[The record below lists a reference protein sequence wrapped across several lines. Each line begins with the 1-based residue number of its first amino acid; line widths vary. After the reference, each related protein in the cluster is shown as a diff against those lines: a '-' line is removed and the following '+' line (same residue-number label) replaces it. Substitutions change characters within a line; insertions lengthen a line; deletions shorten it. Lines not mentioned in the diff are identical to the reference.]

1 MRELTEKVAAVYDI
15 LSDVYDK
22 SPWTQEQILSD
33 MQQDNVDYF
42 FVEVDKT
49 AIGFLAIQQLVG
61 ELEITNIAVKKAHQ
75 GEGWGSQLLA
85 HLDHV
90 DFPIFLEVRAS
101 NTSAQALYQKFGFEV
116 IGKRQRYY
124 HEPVEDA
131 IIMKREGKRTN
142 ERQIYFSCGKLL

>member
-1 MRELTEKVAAVYDI
+1 MRELTEIVAAVYDI

-22 SPWTQEQILSD
+22 SPWTKEQILSD

-131 IIMKREGKRTN
+131 IIMKREGSERYTN
-142 ERQIYFSCGKLL
+142 E

>member
-22 SPWTQEQILSD
+22 SPWTKEQILSD

-49 AIGFLAIQQLVG
+49 AIGFLVIQQLVG
-61 ELEITNIAVKKAHQ
+61 ELEITNIALKKARQ

-131 IIMKREGKRTN
+131 IIMKREGS
-142 ERQIYFSCGKLL
+142 ER

>member
-22 SPWTQEQILSD
+22 SPWTKEQILSD

-116 IGKRQRYY
+116 RSEERSC
-124 HEPVEDA
+124 
-131 IIMKREGKRTN
+131 RERV
-142 ERQIYFSCGKLL
+142 

>member
-22 SPWTQEQILSD
+22 SPWTKEQILSD

-49 AIGFLAIQQLVG
+49 AIGFLALQQLVG

-131 IIMKREGKRTN
+131 IIMKREGS
-142 ERQIYFSCGKLL
+142 ER

>member
-1 MRELTEKVAAVYDI
+1 MREVTEKVAAVYDI

-22 SPWTQEQILSD
+22 SPWTKEQILSD

-42 FVEVDKT
+42 FVEVDRT

-131 IIMKREGKRTN
+131 IIMKREGS
-142 ERQIYFSCGKLL
+142 ER

>member
-22 SPWTQEQILSD
+22 SPWTKEQILSD

-101 NTSAQALYQKFGFEV
+101 NTLAQALYQKFGFEV

-131 IIMKREGKRTN
+131 IIMKREGS
-142 ERQIYFSCGKLL
+142 ER

>member
-22 SPWTQEQILSD
+22 SPWTKEQILSD
-33 MQQDNVDYF
+33 LQQDNVDYF

-49 AIGFLAIQQLVG
+49 AIGFLVIQQLVG
-61 ELEITNIAVKKAHQ
+61 ELEITNIAVKKARQ

-131 IIMKREGKRTN
+131 IIMKREGS
-142 ERQIYFSCGKLL
+142 ER

>member
-22 SPWTQEQILSD
+22 SPWTKEQILSD

-49 AIGFLAIQQLVG
+49 ALGFLAIQQLVG

-131 IIMKREGKRTN
+131 IIMKREGS
-142 ERQIYFSCGKLL
+142 ER

>member
-22 SPWTQEQILSD
+22 SPWTKEQILSD

-61 ELEITNIAVKKAHQ
+61 ELEITNIAVKKARQ

-131 IIMKREGKRTN
+131 IIMKREGS
-142 ERQIYFSCGKLL
+142 ER

>member
-22 SPWTQEQILSD
+22 SPWTKEQILSD

-124 HEPVEDA
+124 YEPVEDA
-131 IIMKREGKRTN
+131 IIMKREGS
-142 ERQIYFSCGKLL
+142 ER

>member
-22 SPWTQEQILSD
+22 SPWTKEQILSD

-49 AIGFLAIQQLVG
+49 AIGFLVIQQLVG

-101 NTSAQALYQKFGFEV
+101 NTLAQALYQKFGFEV

-131 IIMKREGKRTN
+131 IIMKREGS
-142 ERQIYFSCGKLL
+142 ER

>member
-22 SPWTQEQILSD
+22 SPWTKEQILSD

-49 AIGFLAIQQLVG
+49 AIGFLVIQQLVG
-61 ELEITNIAVKKAHQ
+61 ELEITNIAVKKARQ

-85 HLDHV
+85 YLDHV

-131 IIMKREGKRTN
+131 IIMKREGS
-142 ERQIYFSCGKLL
+142 ER

>member
-90 DFPIFLEVRAS
+90 DFPIFQGVKYVGA
-101 NTSAQALYQKFGFEV
+101 GFV
-116 IGKRQRYY
+116 SKIW
-124 HEPVEDA
+124 
-131 IIMKREGKRTN
+131 
-142 ERQIYFSCGKLL
+142 L

>member
-1 MRELTEKVAAVYDI
+1 MRELIEKVAAVYDI

-49 AIGFLAIQQLVG
+49 AIGFLVIQQLVG

-131 IIMKREGKRTN
+131 IIMKREGS
-142 ERQIYFSCGKLL
+142 ER

>member
-22 SPWTQEQILSD
+22 SPWTKEQILSD

-61 ELEITNIAVKKAHQ
+61 ELEITNIAVK
-75 GEGWGSQLLA
+75 
-85 HLDHV
+85 
-90 DFPIFLEVRAS
+90 
-101 NTSAQALYQKFGFEV
+101 
-116 IGKRQRYY
+116 
-124 HEPVEDA
+124 
-131 IIMKREGKRTN
+131 
-142 ERQIYFSCGKLL
+142 

>member
-22 SPWTQEQILSD
+22 SPWTKEQILSD

-42 FVEVDKT
+42 FVEVDRT

-131 IIMKREGKRTN
+131 IIMKREGS
-142 ERQIYFSCGKLL
+142 ER